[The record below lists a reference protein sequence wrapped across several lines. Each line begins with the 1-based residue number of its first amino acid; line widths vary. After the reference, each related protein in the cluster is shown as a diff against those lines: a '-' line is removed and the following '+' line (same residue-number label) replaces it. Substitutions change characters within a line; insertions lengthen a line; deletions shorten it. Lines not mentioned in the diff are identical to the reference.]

1 MVKNTSNGRV
11 KGMQEFLTNAAI
23 KTNRQLKG
31 KGVVSGE
38 ELWQPEKTSKMY
50 SKYKNKQTIGNIWG
64 KSQNNPVYLLTKET
78 YDVPTKSILFDP
90 SIIDDSGKMHVDWNN
105 SDILKVFIPLL
116 TTLNVSQRISKS
128 KSD

>member
-1 MVKNTSNGRV
+1 M
-11 KGMQEFLTNAAI
+11 
-23 KTNRQLKG
+23 
-31 KGVVSGE
+31 
-38 ELWQPEKTSKMY
+38 
-50 SKYKNKQTIGNIWG
+50 
-64 KSQNNPVYLLTKET
+64 TKET